1 MKSREIREEFLR
13 FFEGKGHVRV
23 PSAPVVPQD
32 DPTLYFTNAGMNQFK
47 DVFLGLGRRDYT
59 RAVDTQKV
67 IRVSGKHNDLD
78 EVGYSPWHHTFFEML
93 GNWSFGDYFKKEAI
107 EWGWELIT
115 EHFGLDKERLWAT
128 VFEGDDAVEADGE
141 AEAFWYECT
150 DLLPGRVVRLPAKE
164 NFWEMGA
171 TGPCGPCSEIH
182 YYLGDDIGAQDPRM
196 LIDDTGD
203 LVEIWNLVF
212 IQYNRDETGALQPL
226 PEKHVDTG
234 MGFERMCSLLQGADN
249 NYETDVFQPLIG
261 RIAELTGKEYGGE
274 HRVPMQVI
282 ADHVRALSFAMADG
296 AMPSNEGRGYVLRR
310 ILRRA
315 ARYAR
320 QLDQHDPFIHQLVG
334 TLGETMGHVFPEVAA
349 RQDHI
354 ARVIHSEEES
364 FGKTLDRGLDLFA
377 RFTAKGQ
384 ITGPEIFH
392 LEDTY
397 GFPKDLTELMAREQE
412 VSVIDS
418 EGYDRD
424 RAAQQER
431 SRLVQRLVSRALM
444 NAPEMFL
451 KRLQAAEEEAET
463 IVQQLEAAEEEE
475 AVQRLQATKK
485 KAEAVVERRRVLYQA
500 AQQAAAKEKE
510 EKEKKKKKEKHSLF
524 VGYDELEIEAQIV
537 LTGEGED
544 GRVRLVL
551 DRTPFYAEAG
561 GQIGDR
567 GRIEGEGFVVEVE
580 DVQKEHGGIVH
591 IGRLTG
597 GDEEALEKTIAV
609 LDTVVARVDLQA
621 RMDAERNHTATHLL
635 HESLRRTL
643 GDHVGQMGSLVAPD
657 RLRFDFSHFAAVEPE
672 QLREIEE
679 RVNEQIRADIEVSS
693 FQEELEK
700 AKAMGAQALFG
711 EKYDDQVRVVRIGD
725 FSLELCGGTHVR
737 STGEIGA
744 FDLLSESGIAAGVRR
759 SEALTGAGAE
769 RIAHQRRQVLADLG
783 SRLNAAPEEIADKIE
798 ALLGRNRQ
806 LERSLDELR
815 RRVAALETSDLSNGS
830 SEVEGITVVARRTEA
845 EDVPSLRAM
854 ADGLRESLGSGVG
867 VLGADIGGKVSFIAV
882 VTDDL
887 IKGRGLKAGD
897 IVRGVA
903 QLAGGS
909 GGGKP
914 HLAQAGGRDPGKLD
928 QALAQVA
935 GIVEQQLK

>member
-1 MKSREIREEFLR
+1 MKSREIREAFLR
-13 FFEGKGHVRV
+13 FFEGKDHVRV

-59 RAVDTQKV
+59 RAVDTQK
-67 IRVSGKHNDLD
+67 ILRVSGKHNDLD

-115 EHFGLDKERLWAT
+115 EHFGLEKERLWAT
-128 VFEGDDAVEADGE
+128 VFAGGDHLEADAE
-141 AEAFWYECT
+141 AEALWYECT

-182 YYLGDDIGAQDPRM
+182 YYLGDDLAAQDRRM

-212 IQYNRDETGALQPL
+212 IQYNRDDTGALQPL

-234 MGFERMCSLLQGADN
+234 MGFERMCSLLQGAES

-261 RIAELTGKEYGGE
+261 RIAELTGKEYGGYT
-274 HRVPMQVI
+274 RVPMQVV

-320 QLDQHDPFIHQLVG
+320 QLDQHDPFIHGLVG
-334 TLGETMGHVFPEVAA
+334 TVGETMGHVFPEVAA
-349 RQDHI
+349 RKDHI
-354 ARVIHSEEES
+354 DLVIRSEEES
-364 FGKTLDRGLDLFA
+364 FGKTLDRGLDIFA
-377 RFTAKGQ
+377 RFAAKGQ
-384 ITGPEIFH
+384 ITGGDAFQ
-392 LEDTY
+392 LYDTY
-397 GFPKDLTELMAREQE
+397 GFPLDLTELMAREQGLPLVE
-412 VSVIDS
+412 REAFDHAL
-418 EGYDRD
+418 
-424 RAAQQER
+424 AAQR
-431 SRLVQRLVSRALM
+431 QRARQATRAQFS
-444 NAPEMFL
+444 ATEGIGDTS
-451 KRLQAAEEEAET
+451 EEA
-463 IVQQLEAAEEEE
+463 
-475 AVQRLQATKK
+475 
-485 KAEAVVERRRVLYQA
+485 
-500 AQQAAAKEKE
+500 
-510 EKEKKKKKEKHSLF
+510 HSLF
-524 VGYDELEIEAQIV
+524 VGYDELEIEAEVVQA
-537 LTGEGED
+537 ERGED
-544 GRVRLVL
+544 SRVWLVL
-551 DRTPFYAEAG
+551 DQTPFYAEAG
-561 GQIGDR
+561 GQVGDR
-567 GRIEGEGFVVEVE
+567 GRIEGKNFVVEVE
-580 DVQKEHGGIVH
+580 DVQKVRGRIVH
-591 IGRLTG
+591 RGRLVEGDMAALTG
-597 GDEEALEKTIAV
+597 PA
-609 LDTVVARVDLQA
+609 VARVDRQA

-657 RLRFDFSHFAAVEPE
+657 RLRFDFSHFAAVAPE

-679 RVNEQIRADIEVSS
+679 RVNEQIRADLAVST

-700 AKAMGAQALFG
+700 AKSMGAQALFG

-744 FDLLSESGIAAGVRR
+744 FDLISESGIAAGVRR
-759 SEALTGAGAE
+759 SEALTGEGAE
-769 RIAHQRRQVLADLG
+769 RTARQRRQVLADLG
-783 SRLNAAPEEIADKIE
+783 TRLNAAPEELADKIE

-815 RRVAALETSDLSNGS
+815 RRVAALETSDLGS
-830 SEVEGITVVARRTEA
+830 GAHQVEGVAVVARRTQA
-845 EDVPSLRAM
+845 EDAPSLRAM

-867 VLGADIGGKVSFIAV
+867 VLGADIRGKVSFVAV

-909 GGGKP
+909 GGGKA

-928 QALAQVA
+928 EALGQVA
-935 GIVEQQLK
+935 HIVEQQLRISG

>member
-1 MKSREIREEFLR
+1 MKSKEIRETFLR
-13 FFEGKGHVRV
+13 FFEGKDHVRV

-115 EHFGLDKERLWAT
+115 ERFGLDKERLWAT
-128 VFEGDDAVEADGE
+128 VFVGDDAVEPDVE

-182 YYLGDDIGAQDPRM
+182 YYLGDDLAAQDRRM
-196 LIDDTGD
+196 LIEDTGD

-212 IQYNRDETGALQPL
+212 IQYNRDDTGALRPL

-234 MGFERMCSLLQGADN
+234 MGFERICSLLQGTES
-249 NYETDVFQPLIG
+249 NYGTDVFQPLIG

-274 HRVPMQVI
+274 YRVPMQVI
-282 ADHVRALSFAMADG
+282 ADHVRTLSFAMADG
-296 AMPSNEGRGYVLRR
+296 VMPSNEGRGYVLRR

-334 TLGETMGHVFPEVAA
+334 TLGETMGHVFPEVATKK
-349 RQDHI
+349 DHI
-354 ARVIHSEEES
+354 DLVIRSEEES
-364 FGKTLDRGLDLFA
+364 FGKTLDRGLDIFA
-377 RFTAKGQ
+377 RFAAKGQ
-384 ITGPEIFH
+384 ITGGDAFQ
-392 LEDTY
+392 LYDTY
-397 GFPKDLTELMAREQE
+397 GFPLDLTELMAREQGIPLVE
-412 VSVIDS
+412 REEFDHELEAQRQRARLATRAQFSAT
-418 EGYDRD
+418 EGIGD
-424 RAAQQER
+424 
-431 SRLVQRLVSRALM
+431 AL
-444 NAPEMFL
+444 
-451 KRLQAAEEEAET
+451 EEA
-463 IVQQLEAAEEEE
+463 
-475 AVQRLQATKK
+475 
-485 KAEAVVERRRVLYQA
+485 
-500 AQQAAAKEKE
+500 
-510 EKEKKKKKEKHSLF
+510 HSLF
-524 VGYDELEIEAQIV
+524 VGYDELQIEAQV
-537 LTGEGED
+537 VKAEEGED
-544 GRVRLVL
+544 GQVWFFL

-561 GQIGDR
+561 GQVGDR
-567 GRIEGEGFVVEVE
+567 GRIESKDFVVEVE
-580 DVQKEHGGIVH
+580 NVQKAHGGIVH
-591 IGRLTG
+591 RGRLVEG
-597 GDEEALEKTIAV
+597 EIAALNGR
-609 LDTVVARVDLQA
+609 VVARVDRQA

-635 HESLRRTL
+635 HESLRQTL

-679 RVNEQIRADIEVSS
+679 RVNEQIRADLAVST

-769 RIAHQRRQVLADLG
+769 RAVRLRRQVLADLG
-783 SRLNAAPEEIADKIE
+783 TRLNAAPEELADKIE

-806 LERSLDELR
+806 LERSLGELR
-815 RRVAALETSDLSNGS
+815 RRVAALETSDLSNGAR
-830 SEVEGITVVARRTEA
+830 EVEGVTVVARRTEV

-887 IKGRGLKAGD
+887 IEGRGLKAGD

-909 GGGKP
+909 GGGKA

-928 QALAQVA
+928 EALEQVA
-935 GIVEQQLK
+935 HIVEQQLK

>member
-1 MKSREIREEFLR
+1 MKSREIREAFLR

-67 IRVSGKHNDLD
+67 VRVSGKHNDLD

-115 EHFGLDKERLWAT
+115 AHFGLEKERLWAT
-128 VFEGDDAVEADGE
+128 VFVGDDAVAADAD
-141 AEAFWYECT
+141 AEALWYECT

-182 YYLGDDIGAQDPRM
+182 YYLGDDLAAQDRRM
-196 LIDDTGD
+196 ILDDTGD

-212 IQYNRDETGALQPL
+212 IQYNRDERGALHPL

-234 MGFERMCSLLQGADN
+234 MGFERMCSLLQDTES

-261 RIAELTGKEYGGE
+261 RIGELTGKEYRGE
-274 HRVPMQVI
+274 HRIPMQVV

-296 AMPSNEGRGYVLRR
+296 AMPANEGRGYVLRR

-320 QLDQHDPFIHQLVG
+320 QLDQHGPFIHQLV
-334 TLGETMGHVFPEVAA
+334 TPLSETMGHVFPEITA
-349 RQDHI
+349 RKDHI
-354 ARVIHSEEES
+354 AGVIRSEEEG
-364 FGKTLDRGLDLFA
+364 FGKTLDRGLDIFA
-377 RFTAKGQ
+377 QFAAEGQ
-384 ITGPEIFH
+384 ITGGDAFQ
-392 LEDTY
+392 LYDTY
-397 GFPKDLTELMAREQE
+397 GFPLDLTELMAREQDIPLVE
-412 VSVIDS
+412 R
-418 EGYDRD
+418 EEFD
-424 RAAQQER
+424 RALAAQRQR
-431 SRLVQRLVSRALM
+431 SR
-444 NAPEMFL
+444 
-451 KRLQAAEEEAET
+451 
-463 IVQQLEAAEEEE
+463 
-475 AVQRLQATKK
+475 QATRTQFS
-485 KAEAVVERRRVLYQA
+485 ATEGVGHTL
-500 AQQAAAKEKE
+500 AAA
-510 EKEKKKKKEKHSLF
+510 HSLF
-524 VGYDELEIEAQIV
+524 VGYDELEVEAQV
-537 LTGEGED
+537 VQAEGGAD
-544 GRVRLVL
+544 GRVWLVL

-561 GQIGDR
+561 GQVGDQ
-567 GRIEGEGFVVEVE
+567 GRIEGENFVVEVE
-580 DVQKEHGGIVH
+580 DVQKAHDRIVH
-591 IGRLTG
+591 KGRLVEGEADALTG
-597 GDEEALEKTIAV
+597 AV
-609 LDTVVARVDLQA
+609 DARVDRQA

-643 GDHVGQMGSLVAPD
+643 GEHVGQMGSLVAPD
-657 RLRFDFSHFAAVEPE
+657 RLRFDFSHFAAVTPE

-679 RVNEQIRADIEVSS
+679 RVNEQIRADLAVST
-693 FQEELEK
+693 FREELEK

-711 EKYDDQVRVVRIGD
+711 EKYEDQVRVVRIGD

-744 FDLLSESGIAAGVRR
+744 FDLVAESGIAAGVRR

-769 RIAHQRRQVLADLG
+769 RVAHQRRQVLADLG
-783 SRLNAAPEEIADKIE
+783 ARLNAAPEALADKIE

-806 LERSLDELR
+806 LERTLDELR
-815 RRVAALETSDLSNGS
+815 RRVAALETSDLSSGAQQ
-830 SEVEGITVVARRTEA
+830 VQGVAVVARRTQA
-845 EDVPSLRAM
+845 EDVPSLRTM
-854 ADGLRESLGSGVG
+854 ADGLRASLGSGVG

-887 IKGRGLKAGD
+887 IEDRGLKAGD

-909 GGGKP
+909 GGGKA
-914 HLAQAGGRDPGKLD
+914 HLAQAGGRDPDKLD
-928 QALAQVA
+928 SALEQVA
-935 GIVEQQLK
+935 RIVEQQLK

>member
-1 MKSREIREEFLR
+1 MKSKEIRETFLR
-13 FFEGKGHVRV
+13 FFEGKDHVRV

-115 EHFGLDKERLWAT
+115 ERFGLDKERLWAT
-128 VFEGDDAVEADGE
+128 VFVGDDAVEPDVE

-182 YYLGDDIGAQDPRM
+182 YYLGDDLAAQDRRM

-212 IQYNRDETGALQPL
+212 IQYNRDDTGALESL

-234 MGFERMCSLLQGADN
+234 MGFERICSLLQGAES

-274 HRVPMQVI
+274 RRVPMQVI
-282 ADHVRALSFAMADG
+282 ADHVRTLSFAMADG
-296 AMPSNEGRGYVLRR
+296 VMPSNEGRGYVLRR

-334 TLGETMGHVFPEVAA
+334 TLGETMGHVFPEVATKK
-349 RQDHI
+349 DHI
-354 ARVIHSEEES
+354 DLVIRSEEES
-364 FGKTLDRGLDLFA
+364 FGKTLDRGLDIFA
-377 RFTAKGQ
+377 RFAAKGQ
-384 ITGPEIFH
+384 ITGGDAFQ
-392 LEDTY
+392 LYDTY
-397 GFPKDLTELMAREQE
+397 GFPQDLTELMAREQGIPLVE
-412 VSVIDS
+412 REEFDHELEAQRQRARLATRAQFSAT
-418 EGYDRD
+418 EGIGD
-424 RAAQQER
+424 
-431 SRLVQRLVSRALM
+431 AL
-444 NAPEMFL
+444 
-451 KRLQAAEEEAET
+451 EEA
-463 IVQQLEAAEEEE
+463 
-475 AVQRLQATKK
+475 
-485 KAEAVVERRRVLYQA
+485 
-500 AQQAAAKEKE
+500 
-510 EKEKKKKKEKHSLF
+510 HSLF
-524 VGYDELEIEAQIV
+524 VGYDELQIEAQV
-537 LTGEGED
+537 VKAEEGED
-544 GRVRLVL
+544 GQVWFFL

-561 GQIGDR
+561 GQVGDR
-567 GRIEGEGFVVEVE
+567 GRIESKDFVVEVE
-580 DVQKEHGGIVH
+580 NVQKAHGGIVH
-591 IGRLTG
+591 RARLVEGEIAALNGR
-597 GDEEALEKTIAV
+597 
-609 LDTVVARVDLQA
+609 VVARVDRQA

-635 HESLRRTL
+635 HESLRQTL

-657 RLRFDFSHFAAVEPE
+657 RLRFDFSHFASVDPE

-679 RVNEQIRADIEVSS
+679 RVNEQIRADLAVST

-769 RIAHQRRQVLADLG
+769 RAVRLRRQVLADLG
-783 SRLNAAPEEIADKIE
+783 TRLNAAPEELADKIE

-806 LERSLDELR
+806 LERSLGELR
-815 RRVAALETSDLSNGS
+815 RRVAALETSDLSNGAR
-830 SEVEGITVVARRTEA
+830 EVEGVTVVARRTEV

-909 GGGKP
+909 GGGKA

-928 QALAQVA
+928 EALEQVA
-935 GIVEQQLK
+935 HIVEQQLK

>member
-1 MKSREIREEFLR
+1 MKSREIREAFLR

-67 IRVSGKHNDLD
+67 MRVSGKHNDLD

-115 EHFGLDKERLWAT
+115 EHFGLEKERLWAT
-128 VFEGDDAVEADGE
+128 VFEGDDAVEADAE

-182 YYLGDDIGAQDPRM
+182 YYLGDDLAVQDPRM

-234 MGFERMCSLLQGADN
+234 MGFERMCSLLQGAEN

-282 ADHVRALSFAMADG
+282 ADHVRSLSFTMADG

-320 QLDQHDPFIHQLVG
+320 QLDQHDPVIHQLVG
-334 TLGETMGHVFPEVAA
+334 TLGETMGHVFPEVTA
-349 RQDHI
+349 RKDHI

-364 FGKTLDRGLDLFA
+364 FGKTLDRGLDIFA
-377 RFTAKGQ
+377 RFAARGQ
-384 ITGPEIFH
+384 ITGGDAFQ
-392 LEDTY
+392 LYDTY
-397 GFPKDLTELMAREQE
+397 GFPLDLTELMAREQGIPLVE
-412 VSVIDS
+412 R
-418 EGYDRD
+418 EEFD
-424 RAAQQER
+424 RALEAQRQR
-431 SRLVQRLVSRALM
+431 SRQGGFGASFGSGAGS
-444 NAPEMFL
+444 ADGAGDGSGGGFGGG
-451 KRLQAAEEEAET
+451 A
-463 IVQQLEAAEEEE
+463 
-475 AVQRLQATKK
+475 
-485 KAEAVVERRRVLYQA
+485 
-500 AQQAAAKEKE
+500 
-510 EKEKKKKKEKHSLF
+510 SF
-524 VGYDELEIEAQIV
+524 VGYDELEIGAQVIHAE
-537 LTGEGED
+537 GGED
-544 GRVRLVL
+544 DRVRLVL
-551 DRTPFYAEAG
+551 DSTPFYAEAG
-561 GQIGDR
+561 GQVGDR
-567 GRIEGEGFVVEVE
+567 GRIEGKDFIVEVE
-580 DVQKEHGGIVH
+580 NVQKVHGVIFH
-591 IGRLTG
+591 IGRLVEGETKALTG
-597 GDEEALEKTIAV
+597 AV
-609 LDTVVARVDLQA
+609 EARVNRQA
-621 RMDAERNHTATHLL
+621 RIDAERNHTATHLL
-635 HESLRRTL
+635 HESLRQTL

-657 RLRFDFSHFAAVEPE
+657 RLRFDFSHFAAVESE

-679 RVNEQIRADIEVSS
+679 RVNEQIRADLEVSA

-711 EKYDDQVRVVRIGD
+711 EKYEDQVRVVRIGD

-744 FDLLSESGIAAGVRR
+744 FDLFSESGIAAGVRR
-759 SEALTGAGAE
+759 SEALTGEGAE
-769 RIAHQRRQVLADLG
+769 RAARQRRQVLADLS
-783 SRLNAAPEEIADKIE
+783 SRLNAAPEELADKIE
-798 ALLGRNRQ
+798 SLLGRNRQ

-830 SEVEGITVVARRTEA
+830 REVEGVRVVARRTEA

-914 HLAQAGGRDPGKLD
+914 HLAQAGGRDPSKIDEALE
-928 QALAQVA
+928 QAAD
-935 GIVEQQLK
+935 IVEQQLK

>member
-1 MKSREIREEFLR
+1 MKSREIREAFLR
-13 FFEGKGHVRV
+13 FFEGKDHVRV

-67 IRVSGKHNDLD
+67 MRVSGKHNDLA

-115 EHFGLDKERLWAT
+115 GHFGLEKERLWAT
-128 VFEGDDAVEADGE
+128 VFVGDDAVEADAE

-182 YYLGDDIGAQDPRM
+182 YYLGDDLAAQDSRM

-234 MGFERMCSLLQGADN
+234 MGFERMCSLLQGAEN

-282 ADHVRALSFAMADG
+282 ADHVRALCFTMADG

-315 ARYAR
+315 VRYAR
-320 QLDQHDPFIHQLVG
+320 QLDQHDPVIHQLVG
-334 TLGETMGHVFPEVAA
+334 TLGETMGHVFPEIVA

-364 FGKTLDRGLDLFA
+364 FGKTLDRGLDIFA
-377 RFTAKGQ
+377 RFAAKGQ
-384 ITGPEIFH
+384 ITGGDAFQ
-392 LEDTY
+392 LYDTY
-397 GFPKDLTELMAREQE
+397 GFPLDLTELMAREQGIPL
-412 VSVIDS
+412 V
-418 EGYDRD
+418 
-424 RAAQQER
+424 ER
-431 SRLVQRLVSRALM
+431 
-444 NAPEMFL
+444 
-451 KRLQAAEEEAET
+451 EEFDHA
-463 IVQQLEAAEEEE
+463 LEA
-475 AVQRLQATKK
+475 QRQRARQATH
-485 KAEAVVERRRVLYQA
+485 
-500 AQQAAAKEKE
+500 AQFSATEGVGDILE
-510 EKEKKKKKEKHSLF
+510 EGHSLF
-524 VGYDELEIEAQIV
+524 VGYDELEIDAQV
-537 LTGEGED
+537 VHAEGGED
-544 GRVRLVL
+544 SQVWLVL

-561 GQIGDR
+561 GQVGDR
-567 GRIEGEGFVVEVE
+567 GRIEGNDFAVEVE
-580 DVQKEHGGIVH
+580 DVKKARGGIVH
-591 IGRLTG
+591 RGRLVEGETQALTG
-597 GDEEALEKTIAV
+597 AV
-609 LDTVVARVDLQA
+609 DARVDRQA

-635 HESLRRTL
+635 HESLRQTL

-657 RLRFDFSHFAAVEPE
+657 RLRFDFSHFAAVAPE

-679 RVNEQIRADIEVSS
+679 RVNEQIRADLEVSA

-711 EKYDDQVRVVRIGD
+711 EKYEDQVRVVRIGD

-744 FDLLSESGIAAGVRR
+744 FDLFSESGIAAGVRR
-759 SEALTGAGAE
+759 SEALTGEGAE
-769 RIAHQRRQVLADLG
+769 RIAYQRRQVLADLG
-783 SRLNAAPEEIADKIE
+783 TRLNAAPEELANKIE

-815 RRVAALETSDLSNGS
+815 RRVAALEASNNLNEAR
-830 SEVEGITVVARRTEA
+830 EVQGIKVVAQRTQA

-887 IKGRGLKAGD
+887 IKSRGLKAGD

-928 QALAQVA
+928 EALEQVA

>member
-1 MKSREIREEFLR
+1 MKSKEIREAFLR

-67 IRVSGKHNDLD
+67 MRVSGKHNDLD

-93 GNWSFGDYFKKEAI
+93 GNWSFGDYFKKEAV

-128 VFEGDDAVEADGE
+128 VFEGDDAVEADME

-182 YYLGDDIGAQDPRM
+182 YYLGDDLAAQDSRM

-234 MGFERMCSLLQGADN
+234 MGFERMCSLLQGAEN

-282 ADHVRALSFAMADG
+282 ADHVRALSFTMADG

-310 ILRRA
+310 VLRRA

-320 QLDQHDPFIHQLVG
+320 QLDQHDPVIHQLVG
-334 TLGETMGHVFPEVAA
+334 SLGETMGHVFPEVAA
-349 RQDHI
+349 RKDHI

-364 FGKTLDRGLDLFA
+364 FGKTLDRGLDIFA
-377 RFTAKGQ
+377 RFAAKGQ
-384 ITGPEIFH
+384 ITGGDAFQ
-392 LEDTY
+392 LYDTY
-397 GFPKDLTELMAREQE
+397 GFPLDLTELMAREQGIPL
-412 VSVIDS
+412 V
-418 EGYDRD
+418 
-424 RAAQQER
+424 ER
-431 SRLVQRLVSRALM
+431 
-444 NAPEMFL
+444 
-451 KRLQAAEEEAET
+451 EEFDHA
-463 IVQQLEAAEEEE
+463 LEA
-475 AVQRLQATKK
+475 QRQRARQAT
-485 KAEAVVERRRVLYQA
+485 R
-500 AQQAAAKEKE
+500 AQFSATEGIGDALEGT
-510 EKEKKKKKEKHSLF
+510 HSRF
-524 VGYDELEIEAQIV
+524 VGYDELEIDARVIQAE
-537 LTGEGED
+537 GGED
-544 GRVRLVL
+544 SRVWLVL

-561 GQIGDR
+561 GQVGDR
-567 GRIEGEGFVVEVE
+567 GRIEGNDFVVEVE
-580 DVQKEHGGIVH
+580 DVQKARGGIVH
-591 IGRLTG
+591 RGRLVEGET
-597 GDEEALEKTIAV
+597 EALTGA
-609 LDTVVARVDLQA
+609 VVARVDRQF

-635 HESLRRTL
+635 HESLRQTL

-679 RVNEQIRADIEVSS
+679 RVNEQIRADLEVSA
-693 FQEELEK
+693 FQEELAK

-711 EKYDDQVRVVRIGD
+711 EKYDDRVRVVRIGD

-759 SEALTGAGAE
+759 SEALTGEGAE
-769 RIAHQRRQVLADLG
+769 RAARQRRQVLAELG
-783 SRLNAAPEEIADKIE
+783 TRLNAAPEELADKIE

-815 RRVAALETSDLSNGS
+815 RRVAALETSDLSNGAR
-830 SEVEGITVVARRTEA
+830 EVEGVTVVARRTEA

-867 VLGADIGGKVSFIAV
+867 VLGANISGKVSFIAV

-887 IKGRGLKAGD
+887 IKARGLKAGD

-909 GGGKP
+909 GGGKA
-914 HLAQAGGRDPGKLD
+914 HLAQAGGRDLGKLD
-928 QALAQVA
+928 EALAQVA

>member
-1 MKSREIREEFLR
+1 MKSREIREAFLR
-13 FFEGKGHVRV
+13 FFEGKDHVRV

-67 IRVSGKHNDLD
+67 MRVSGKHNDLD

-115 EHFGLDKERLWAT
+115 EHFGLEKERLWAT
-128 VFEGDDAVEADGE
+128 VFVGDDAVEADAE

-182 YYLGDDIGAQDPRM
+182 YYLGDDLAAQDPRM

-234 MGFERMCSLLQGADN
+234 MGFERMCSLLQGAKS

-282 ADHVRALSFAMADG
+282 ADHIRALSFTMADG

-349 RQDHI
+349 RRDHI

-364 FGKTLDRGLDLFA
+364 FGKTLDRGLDIFA
-377 RFTAKGQ
+377 RFAAKGQ
-384 ITGPEIFH
+384 ITGGDAFQ
-392 LEDTY
+392 LYDTY
-397 GFPKDLTELMAREQE
+397 GFPLDLTELMAREQGIPLVE
-412 VSVIDS
+412 QEEFDHALAAQRQRARQATRAQFSAS
-418 EGYDRD
+418 EGVGDI
-424 RAAQQER
+424 
-431 SRLVQRLVSRALM
+431 L
-444 NAPEMFL
+444 
-451 KRLQAAEEEAET
+451 EEA
-463 IVQQLEAAEEEE
+463 
-475 AVQRLQATKK
+475 
-485 KAEAVVERRRVLYQA
+485 
-500 AQQAAAKEKE
+500 
-510 EKEKKKKKEKHSLF
+510 HSLF
-524 VGYDELEIEAQIV
+524 VGYDELEIDAQV
-537 LTGEGED
+537 AHAEGGED
-544 GRVRLVL
+544 SRVWLVL

-561 GQIGDR
+561 GQVGDR
-567 GRIEGEGFVVEVE
+567 GRIEGNDFAVEIE
-580 DVQKEHGGIVH
+580 DVQKARGGIVH
-591 IGRLTG
+591 RGRLVEGETG
-597 GDEEALEKTIAV
+597 ALTG
-609 LDTVVARVDLQA
+609 TVVARVDRQA

-635 HESLRRTL
+635 HESLRQTL

-657 RLRFDFSHFAAVEPE
+657 RLRFDFSHFAAVESE

-679 RVNEQIRADIEVSS
+679 RVNEQIRADLEVTD
-693 FQEELEK
+693 FTEELEK

-711 EKYDDQVRVVRIGD
+711 EKYEDQVRVVRIGD

-759 SEALTGAGAE
+759 SEALTGEGAE
-769 RIAHQRRQVLADLG
+769 RAARQRRQVLADLG
-783 SRLNAAPEEIADKIE
+783 TRLNAAPEELADKIE

-815 RRVAALETSDLSNGS
+815 RRVAALETSDLSNGAR
-830 SEVEGITVVARRTEA
+830 EVEGVTVVARRTEA

-928 QALAQVA
+928 EALEQVA

>member
-1 MKSREIREEFLR
+1 MKSKEIRETFLR
-13 FFEGKGHVRV
+13 FFEGKDHVRV

-115 EHFGLDKERLWAT
+115 ERFGLDKERLWAT
-128 VFEGDDAVEADGE
+128 VFVGDDAVEPDVE

-182 YYLGDDIGAQDPRM
+182 YYLGDDLAAQDRRM
-196 LIDDTGD
+196 LIEDTGD

-212 IQYNRDETGALQPL
+212 IQYNRDDTGALRPL

-234 MGFERMCSLLQGADN
+234 MGFERICSLLQGTES
-249 NYETDVFQPLIG
+249 NYGTDVFQPLIG

-274 HRVPMQVI
+274 YRVPMQVI
-282 ADHVRALSFAMADG
+282 ADHVRTLSFAMADG
-296 AMPSNEGRGYVLRR
+296 VMPSNEGRGYVLRR

-334 TLGETMGHVFPEVAA
+334 TLGETMGHVFPEVPA

-364 FGKTLDRGLDLFA
+364 FGKTLDRGLDIFA
-377 RFTAKGQ
+377 RFAAKGQ
-384 ITGPEIFH
+384 ITGGDAFQ
-392 LEDTY
+392 LYDTY
-397 GFPKDLTELMAREQE
+397 GFPQDLTELMAREQGIPLVE
-412 VSVIDS
+412 REEFDHELEAQRQRARLATRAQFSAT
-418 EGYDRD
+418 EGIGD
-424 RAAQQER
+424 
-431 SRLVQRLVSRALM
+431 AL
-444 NAPEMFL
+444 
-451 KRLQAAEEEAET
+451 EEA
-463 IVQQLEAAEEEE
+463 
-475 AVQRLQATKK
+475 
-485 KAEAVVERRRVLYQA
+485 
-500 AQQAAAKEKE
+500 
-510 EKEKKKKKEKHSLF
+510 HSLF
-524 VGYDELEIEAQIV
+524 VGYDELQIEAQV
-537 LTGEGED
+537 VKAEEGED
-544 GRVRLVL
+544 GQVWFFL

-561 GQIGDR
+561 GQVGDR
-567 GRIEGEGFVVEVE
+567 GRIESKDFVVEVE
-580 DVQKEHGGIVH
+580 NVQKAHGGIVH
-591 IGRLTG
+591 RSRLVEGEIAALNGR
-597 GDEEALEKTIAV
+597 
-609 LDTVVARVDLQA
+609 VVARVDRQA

-635 HESLRRTL
+635 HESLRQTL

-657 RLRFDFSHFAAVEPE
+657 RLRFDFSHFASVDPE

-679 RVNEQIRADIEVSS
+679 RVNEQIRADLAVST

-769 RIAHQRRQVLADLG
+769 RAVRLRRQVLADLG
-783 SRLNAAPEEIADKIE
+783 TRLNAAPEELADKIE

-806 LERSLDELR
+806 LERSLGELR
-815 RRVAALETSDLSNGS
+815 RRVAALETSDLSNGAR
-830 SEVEGITVVARRTEA
+830 EVEGVTVVARRTEV

-909 GGGKP
+909 GGGKA

-928 QALAQVA
+928 EALEQVA
-935 GIVEQQLK
+935 HIVEQQLK

>member
-1 MKSREIREEFLR
+1 MKSREIREAFLR

-67 IRVSGKHNDLD
+67 VRVSGKHNDLD

-115 EHFGLDKERLWAT
+115 EHFGLEKERLWAT
-128 VFEGDDAVEADGE
+128 VFVGDDAVAADAE
-141 AEAFWYECT
+141 AEALWYECT

-182 YYLGDDIGAQDPRM
+182 YYLGDDLAAQNRRM
-196 LIDDTGD
+196 ILDDTGD

-212 IQYNRDETGALQPL
+212 IQYNRDETGSLYPL

-234 MGFERMCSLLQGADN
+234 MGFERMCSLLQGAES

-261 RIAELTGKEYGGE
+261 RIGELTGKEYRGE
-274 HRVPMQVI
+274 HRIPMQVV

-296 AMPSNEGRGYVLRR
+296 AMPANEGRGYVLRR

-320 QLDQHDPFIHQLVG
+320 QLDQHGPFIHQLVSP
-334 TLGETMGHVFPEVAA
+334 LSETMGHVFPEIAA
-349 RQDHI
+349 RKDHI
-354 ARVIHSEEES
+354 AGVIRSEEEG
-364 FGKTLDRGLDLFA
+364 FGKTLDRGLDIFA
-377 RFTAKGQ
+377 QFAARGQ
-384 ITGPEIFH
+384 ITGGDAFQ
-392 LEDTY
+392 LYDTY
-397 GFPKDLTELMAREQE
+397 GFPLDLTELMAREQDIPLVE
-412 VSVIDS
+412 R
-418 EGYDRD
+418 EEFD
-424 RAAQQER
+424 RALAAQRLR
-431 SRLVQRLVSRALM
+431 SR
-444 NAPEMFL
+444 
-451 KRLQAAEEEAET
+451 
-463 IVQQLEAAEEEE
+463 
-475 AVQRLQATKK
+475 QATRTQFS
-485 KAEAVVERRRVLYQA
+485 ATESVGHTL
-500 AQQAAAKEKE
+500 AAA
-510 EKEKKKKKEKHSLF
+510 HSLF
-524 VGYDELEIEAQIV
+524 VGYDELEVEAQV
-537 LTGEGED
+537 VQAEGGAD
-544 GRVRLVL
+544 GRVWLVL

-561 GQIGDR
+561 GQVGDQ
-567 GRIEGEGFVVEVE
+567 GRIEGKNFVVEIE
-580 DVQKEHGGIVH
+580 DVQKAHDRIVH
-591 IGRLTG
+591 KGRLVEGEADALTG
-597 GDEEALEKTIAV
+597 
-609 LDTVVARVDLQA
+609 TVDACVDRQV
-621 RMDAERNHTATHLL
+621 RMDAERNHTTTHLL

-657 RLRFDFSHFAAVEPE
+657 RLRFDFSHFAAVTPE

-679 RVNEQIRADIEVSS
+679 RVNEQIRADLAVST
-693 FQEELEK
+693 FREELEK

-711 EKYDDQVRVVRIGD
+711 EKYEDQVRVVQIGD

-737 STGEIGA
+737 STGQIGA
-744 FDLLSESGIAAGVRR
+744 FDLVAESGIAAGVRR

-769 RIAHQRRQVLADLG
+769 RVAHQRRQILADLG
-783 SRLNAAPEEIADKIE
+783 TRLNAAPEALADKIE

-806 LERSLDELR
+806 LERTLDELR
-815 RRVAALETSDLSNGS
+815 RRVAALETSDLSSGAQQ
-830 SEVEGITVVARRTEA
+830 VQGVAVVARRTQA
-845 EDVPSLRAM
+845 EDVPSLRTM

-882 VTDDL
+882 VTDDV
-887 IKGRGLKAGD
+887 IKDRGLKAGD

-909 GGGKP
+909 GGGKA
-914 HLAQAGGRDPGKLD
+914 HLAQAGGRDPDKLD
-928 QALAQVA
+928 SALEQVA
-935 GIVEQQLK
+935 HIVEQQLK

>member
-1 MKSREIREEFLR
+1 MKSREIREAFLR
-13 FFEGKGHVRV
+13 FFEGKDHVRV

-67 IRVSGKHNDLD
+67 MRVSGKHNDLD

-107 EWGWELIT
+107 EWGWDLIT
-115 EHFGLDKERLWAT
+115 EHFGLEKERLWAT
-128 VFEGDDAVEADGE
+128 VFVGDETVEADAE
-141 AEAFWYECT
+141 AEAFWCECT

-164 NFWEMGA
+164 NFWEMGE

-182 YYLGDDIGAQDPRM
+182 YYLGDDLAAQDPRM

-212 IQYNRDETGALQPL
+212 IQYNREETGVLQPL

-234 MGFERMCSLLQGADN
+234 MGFERMCSLLQGVES

-282 ADHVRALSFAMADG
+282 ADHVRALSFTMADG

-349 RQDHI
+349 RKDHI
-354 ARVIHSEEES
+354 AGVIHSEEGS
-364 FGKTLDRGLDLFA
+364 FGKTLDRGLDIFA
-377 RFTAKGQ
+377 RFAAKGQ
-384 ITGPEIFH
+384 ITGGDAFQ
-392 LEDTY
+392 LYDTY
-397 GFPKDLTELMAREQE
+397 GFPFDLTELMAREQE
-412 VSVIDS
+412 IPFVEREKFDHALEAQRQRARQATRAQFSAT
-418 EGYDRD
+418 EGVGDT
-424 RAAQQER
+424 
-431 SRLVQRLVSRALM
+431 L
-444 NAPEMFL
+444 
-451 KRLQAAEEEAET
+451 EEA
-463 IVQQLEAAEEEE
+463 
-475 AVQRLQATKK
+475 
-485 KAEAVVERRRVLYQA
+485 
-500 AQQAAAKEKE
+500 
-510 EKEKKKKKEKHSLF
+510 HSLF
-524 VGYDELEIEAQIV
+524 VGYDELEIDAQV
-537 LTGEGED
+537 VHAEGGED
-544 GRVRLVL
+544 SRVWLVL

-561 GQIGDR
+561 GQVGDR
-567 GRIEGEGFVVEVE
+567 GRIEGNGFVVEVE
-580 DVQKEHGGIVH
+580 DVQKARGGIVH
-591 IGRLTG
+591 RSRLVKGETGALTG
-597 GDEEALEKTIAV
+597 
-609 LDTVVARVDLQA
+609 TVVARVDRQA

-635 HESLRRTL
+635 HESLRQTL

-657 RLRFDFSHFAAVEPE
+657 RLRFDFSHFAAVELE

-679 RVNEQIRADIEVSS
+679 RVNEQIRADLEVSA

-711 EKYDDQVRVVRIGD
+711 EKYEDQVRVVRIGD

-759 SEALTGAGAE
+759 SEALTGEGAE
-769 RIAHQRRQVLADLG
+769 RAARQRRQVLADLG
-783 SRLNAAPEEIADKIE
+783 TRLNAAPEELAGKIE

-806 LERSLDELR
+806 LERTLDELR
-815 RRVAALETSDLSNGS
+815 RRVAALETSDLSNGAR
-830 SEVEGITVVARRTEA
+830 EVEGVRVVARRTEA

-928 QALAQVA
+928 EALEQVA
-935 GIVEQQLK
+935 HIVEQQLK

>member
-1 MKSREIREEFLR
+1 MKSREIRETFLR
-13 FFEGKGHVRV
+13 FFEGKDHVRV

-128 VFEGDDAVEADGE
+128 VFVGDDAVEADGE

-150 DLLPGRVVRLPAKE
+150 DLRPGRVVRLPAKE

-182 YYLGDDIGAQDPRM
+182 YYLGDDLAAQDPRM

-212 IQYNRDETGALQPL
+212 IQYNRDESGALQPL

-234 MGFERMCSLLQGADN
+234 MGFERMCSLLQGAES

-274 HRVPMQVI
+274 HRVSMQVI

-320 QLDQHDPFIHQLVG
+320 QLDQHDPVIHQLVG

-349 RQDHI
+349 RKDHI
-354 ARVIHSEEES
+354 AGVIRSEEES
-364 FGKTLDRGLDLFA
+364 FGKTLDRGLDIFA
-377 RFTAKGQ
+377 RFAAKGQ
-384 ITGPEIFH
+384 ITGGDAFQ
-392 LEDTY
+392 LYDTY
-397 GFPKDLTELMAREQE
+397 GFPLDLTELMAREQGIPLVE
-412 VSVIDS
+412 
-418 EGYDRD
+418 
-424 RAAQQER
+424 QEEFDH
-431 SRLVQRLVSRALM
+431 A
-444 NAPEMFL
+444 
-451 KRLQAAEEEAET
+451 
-463 IVQQLEAAEEEE
+463 LEA
-475 AVQRLQATKK
+475 QRQRARQAT
-485 KAEAVVERRRVLYQA
+485 R
-500 AQQAAAKEKE
+500 AQFSATEGVGDTLEGA
-510 EKEKKKKKEKHSLF
+510 HSFF
-524 VGYDELEIEAQIV
+524 VGYDELEIDAQV
-537 LTGEGED
+537 VQAEGGED
-544 GRVRLVL
+544 SRVWLVL

-561 GQIGDR
+561 GQVGDR
-567 GRIEGEGFVVEVE
+567 GRIEGNDFVVEVE
-580 DVQKEHGGIVH
+580 DVQKARGGIVH
-591 IGRLTG
+591 KGRLVEGET
-597 GDEEALEKTIAV
+597 EALTGAV
-609 LDTVVARVDLQA
+609 VSRVNRQA

-679 RVNEQIRADIEVSS
+679 RVNEQIRADLEVSA

-759 SEALTGAGAE
+759 GEALTGAGAE
-769 RIAHQRRQVLADLG
+769 RVAQQRRQVLADLG
-783 SRLNAAPEEIADKIE
+783 TRLNAAPEELADKIE

-815 RRVAALETSDLSNGS
+815 RRVAALETSDLSDGAC
-830 SEVEGITVVARRTEA
+830 EVAGVTVVARRTEA

-928 QALAQVA
+928 EALAQVA
-935 GIVEQQLK
+935 SIVEQQLK

>member
-1 MKSREIREEFLR
+1 MKSKEIRETFLR
-13 FFEGKGHVRV
+13 FFEGKDHVRV

-115 EHFGLDKERLWAT
+115 ERFGLDKERLWAT
-128 VFEGDDAVEADGE
+128 VFVGDDAVEPDVE

-182 YYLGDDIGAQDPRM
+182 YYLGDDLAAQDSRM

-212 IQYNRDETGALQPL
+212 IQYNRDDTGALESL

-234 MGFERMCSLLQGADN
+234 MGFERICSLLQGTES

-274 HRVPMQVI
+274 RRVPMQVI
-282 ADHVRALSFAMADG
+282 ADHVRTLSFAMADG
-296 AMPSNEGRGYVLRR
+296 VMPSNEGRGYVLRR

-334 TLGETMGHVFPEVAA
+334 TLGETMGHVFPEVATKK
-349 RQDHI
+349 DHI
-354 ARVIHSEEES
+354 DLVIRSEEES
-364 FGKTLDRGLDLFA
+364 FGKTLDRGLDIFA
-377 RFTAKGQ
+377 RFAAKGQ
-384 ITGPEIFH
+384 ITGGDAFQ
-392 LEDTY
+392 LYDTY
-397 GFPKDLTELMAREQE
+397 GFPLDLTELMAREQGIPLVE
-412 VSVIDS
+412 QEAFDHELEAQRQRARRATRAQFSAT
-418 EGYDRD
+418 EGIGD
-424 RAAQQER
+424 
-431 SRLVQRLVSRALM
+431 AL
-444 NAPEMFL
+444 
-451 KRLQAAEEEAET
+451 EEA
-463 IVQQLEAAEEEE
+463 
-475 AVQRLQATKK
+475 
-485 KAEAVVERRRVLYQA
+485 
-500 AQQAAAKEKE
+500 
-510 EKEKKKKKEKHSLF
+510 HSLF
-524 VGYDELEIEAQIV
+524 VGYDELEIEAQV
-537 LTGEGED
+537 VKAEEGED
-544 GRVRLVL
+544 GQVWFFL

-561 GQIGDR
+561 GQVGDR
-567 GRIEGEGFVVEVE
+567 GRIESKDFVVEVE
-580 DVQKEHGGIVH
+580 DVQKARGGIVH
-591 IGRLTG
+591 KGRLVEGET
-597 GDEEALEKTIAV
+597 EALAG
-609 LDTVVARVDLQA
+609 TVVARVDRQA

-635 HESLRRTL
+635 HESLRQTL

-657 RLRFDFSHFAAVEPE
+657 RLRFDFSHFASVDPE

-679 RVNEQIRADIEVSS
+679 RVNEQIRADLAVST

-769 RIAHQRRQVLADLG
+769 RAVRLRRQVLADLG
-783 SRLNAAPEEIADKIE
+783 TRLNAAPEELADKIE

-815 RRVAALETSDLSNGS
+815 RRVAALEMSDLSNGAR
-830 SEVEGITVVARRTEA
+830 EVEGVTVVARRTEA

-909 GGGKP
+909 GGGKA

-928 QALAQVA
+928 EALEQVA
-935 GIVEQQLK
+935 CTSSSSS

>member
-1 MKSREIREEFLR
+1 MKSREIREAFLR

-67 IRVSGKHNDLD
+67 VRVSGKHNDLD

-115 EHFGLDKERLWAT
+115 EHFGLEKERLWAT
-128 VFEGDDAVEADGE
+128 VFVGDDAVAADAD
-141 AEAFWYECT
+141 AEALWYECT

-182 YYLGDDIGAQDPRM
+182 YYLGDDLTAQNRRM
-196 LIDDTGD
+196 ILDDTGD

-212 IQYNRDETGALQPL
+212 IQYNRDETGALHPL

-234 MGFERMCSLLQGADN
+234 MGFERMCSLLQGAES

-261 RIAELTGKEYGGE
+261 RIGELAGKEYSGE
-274 HRVPMQVI
+274 HRVPMQVV

-296 AMPSNEGRGYVLRR
+296 AMPANEGRGYVLRR

-320 QLDQHDPFIHQLVG
+320 QLDQHGPFIHQLV
-334 TLGETMGHVFPEVAA
+334 TPLSETMGHVFPEIAA
-349 RQDHI
+349 RKDHI
-354 ARVIHSEEES
+354 AGVIRSEEEG
-364 FGKTLDRGLDLFA
+364 FGKTLDRGLDIFA
-377 RFTAKGQ
+377 QFAAEGQ
-384 ITGPEIFH
+384 ITGGDAFQ
-392 LEDTY
+392 LYDTY
-397 GFPKDLTELMAREQE
+397 GFPLDLTELMAREQGIPLVE
-412 VSVIDS
+412 R
-418 EGYDRD
+418 EEFD
-424 RAAQQER
+424 RALAAQR
-431 SRLVQRLVSRALM
+431 RISRLVAGGTVVAAQILEAEYKVTEA
-444 NAPEMFL
+444 
-451 KRLQAAEEEAET
+451 AAE
-463 IVQQLEAAEEEE
+463 AATE
-475 AVQRLQATKK
+475 
-485 KAEAVVERRRVLYQA
+485 
-500 AQQAAAKEKE
+500 AAAKVVAEAAAKVE
-510 EKEKKKKKEKHSLF
+510 AEAAAKAAAEAKRRYQGAKVVAEAAAKAAAKHGAHSIF
-524 VGYDELEIEAQIV
+524 VGYDDDKLEVEAWVIKAD
-537 LTGEGED
+537 ENED
-544 GRVRLVL
+544 GSAWLML
-551 DRTPFYAEAG
+551 NQTPFYAEAG
-561 GQIGDR
+561 GQVGDQ
-567 GRIEGEGFVVEVE
+567 GRIEGEGFVVEIE
-580 DVQKEHGGIVH
+580 NVQKTHGVTVH
-591 IGRLTG
+591 RGHLVEGEIAALNGR
-597 GDEEALEKTIAV
+597 V
-609 LDTVVARVDLQA
+609 FARVDRQA

-635 HESLRRTL
+635 HESLRQTL

-657 RLRFDFSHFAAVEPE
+657 RLRFDFSHFAAVTPE
-672 QLREIEE
+672 QLREIEQ
-679 RVNEQIRADIEVSS
+679 RVNEQIRADLAVST
-693 FQEELEK
+693 FREELEK

-711 EKYDDQVRVVRIGD
+711 EKYEDQVRVVRIGD

-744 FDLLSESGIAAGVRR
+744 FDLVAESGIAAGVRR

-769 RIAHQRRQVLADLG
+769 RVAHQRRQILADLG
-783 SRLNAAPEEIADKIE
+783 TRLNAAPEALADKIE

-806 LERSLDELR
+806 LERTLDELR
-815 RRVAALETSDLSNGS
+815 RRVAALETSDLSSGAQQ
-830 SEVEGITVVARRTEA
+830 VQGVAVVARRTQA
-845 EDVPSLRAM
+845 EDVPSLRTM

-882 VTDDL
+882 VTDDV
-887 IKGRGLKAGD
+887 IKDRGLKAGD

-909 GGGKP
+909 GGGKA
-914 HLAQAGGRDPGKLD
+914 HLAQAGGRDPDKLD
-928 QALAQVA
+928 SALEQVA
-935 GIVEQQLK
+935 HIVEQQLK

>member
-1 MKSREIREEFLR
+1 MKSREIREAFLR

-67 IRVSGKHNDLD
+67 MRVSGKHNDLD

-115 EHFGLDKERLWAT
+115 ERFGLEKERLWAT
-128 VFEGDDAVEADGE
+128 VFEGDGAVEADAE

-182 YYLGDDIGAQDPRM
+182 YYLGDDLAAQDSRM

-234 MGFERMCSLLQGADN
+234 MGFERMCSLLQGAES

-282 ADHVRALSFAMADG
+282 ADHVRALSFTMADG

-320 QLDQHDPFIHQLVG
+320 QLDQHDPVIHQLVG
-334 TLGETMGHVFPEVAA
+334 TLGETMGHVFPEVTA
-349 RQDHI
+349 RKDHI
-354 ARVIHSEEES
+354 AGVIRSEEES

-377 RFTAKGQ
+377 RFADKGQ
-384 ITGPEIFH
+384 ITGDDAFQ
-392 LEDTY
+392 LYDTY
-397 GFPKDLTELMAREQE
+397 GFPLDLTELMAREQGIPI
-412 VSVIDS
+412 IDQ
-418 EGYDRD
+418 EGFDRGL
-424 RAAQQER
+424 AAQRQR
-431 SRLVQRLVSRALM
+431 SRHVAADAGSVGFHVTVSQ
-444 NAPEMFL
+444 PTV
-451 KRLQAAEEEAET
+451 T
-463 IVQQLEAAEEEE
+463 ISQP
-475 AVQRLQATKK
+475 T
-485 KAEAVVERRRVLYQA
+485 AVVGTA
-500 AQQAAAKEKE
+500 
-510 EKEKKKKKEKHSLF
+510 F
-524 VGYDELEIEAQIV
+524 VGYDELETEAQV
-537 LTGEGED
+537 VQAEAGED
-544 GRVRLVL
+544 SRVRLVL
-551 DRTPFYAEAG
+551 NQTSFYAEAG
-561 GQIGDR
+561 GQVGDR

-580 DVQKEHGGIVH
+580 KTEKEHGVTFH
-591 IGRLTG
+591 IGRLTEG
-597 GDEEALEKTIAV
+597 VIGTGA
-609 LDTVVARVDLQA
+609 VVARVDHQA
-621 RMDAERNHTATHLL
+621 RIDAERNHTATHLL

-679 RVNEQIRADIEVSS
+679 RVNEQIRADLEVSA

-711 EKYDDQVRVVRIGD
+711 EKYEDQVRVVRIGD

-744 FDLLSESGIAAGVRR
+744 FDLFSESGIAAGVRR

-769 RIAHQRRQVLADLG
+769 RVAQQRRQVLADLG
-783 SRLNAAPEEIADKIE
+783 SRLNAAPEELADKIE

-830 SEVEGITVVARRTEA
+830 REVEGVRVVARRTEA

-928 QALAQVA
+928 EALEQVA

>member
-1 MKSREIREEFLR
+1 MKSREIRETFLR

-67 IRVSGKHNDLD
+67 VRVSGKHNDLD

-115 EHFGLDKERLWAT
+115 AHFGLEKERLWAT
-128 VFEGDDAVEADGE
+128 VFVGDDAVAADAD
-141 AEAFWYECT
+141 AEALWYECT

-182 YYLGDDIGAQDPRM
+182 YYLGDDLAAQDRRM
-196 LIDDTGD
+196 ILDDTGD

-212 IQYNRDETGALQPL
+212 IQYNRDETGALHPL

-234 MGFERMCSLLQGADN
+234 MGFERMCSLLQDTES

-261 RIAELTGKEYGGE
+261 RIGELTGKEYRGE
-274 HRVPMQVI
+274 HRIPMQVV

-296 AMPSNEGRGYVLRR
+296 AMPANEGRGYVLRR

-320 QLDQHDPFIHQLVG
+320 QLDQHGPFIHQLV
-334 TLGETMGHVFPEVAA
+334 TPLSETMGHVFPEIAA
-349 RQDHI
+349 RKDHI
-354 ARVIHSEEES
+354 AGVIRSEEEG
-364 FGKTLDRGLDLFA
+364 FGKTLDRGLDIFA
-377 RFTAKGQ
+377 QFAARGQ
-384 ITGPEIFH
+384 ITGGDAFQ
-392 LEDTY
+392 LYDTY
-397 GFPKDLTELMAREQE
+397 GFPLDLTELMAREQDIPLVE
-412 VSVIDS
+412 R
-418 EGYDRD
+418 EEFD
-424 RAAQQER
+424 RALAAQRQR
-431 SRLVQRLVSRALM
+431 SR
-444 NAPEMFL
+444 
-451 KRLQAAEEEAET
+451 
-463 IVQQLEAAEEEE
+463 
-475 AVQRLQATKK
+475 QATRTQFS
-485 KAEAVVERRRVLYQA
+485 ATESVGRTL
-500 AQQAAAKEKE
+500 AAA
-510 EKEKKKKKEKHSLF
+510 HSLF
-524 VGYDELEIEAQIV
+524 VGYDELEVEAQV
-537 LTGEGED
+537 VQAEGGAD
-544 GRVRLVL
+544 GRVWLVL

-561 GQIGDR
+561 GQVGDQ
-567 GRIEGEGFVVEVE
+567 GRIEGENFVVEIE
-580 DVQKEHGGIVH
+580 DVQKAHDRIVH
-591 IGRLTG
+591 KGRLVAGEPDALTG
-597 GDEEALEKTIAV
+597 AV
-609 LDTVVARVDLQA
+609 DARVDHQV

-657 RLRFDFSHFAAVEPE
+657 RLRFDFSHFAAVTPE
-672 QLREIEE
+672 QLRAIEQ
-679 RVNEQIRADIEVSS
+679 RVNEQIRADLAVST
-693 FQEELEK
+693 FREELEK

-711 EKYDDQVRVVRIGD
+711 EKYEDQVRVVQIGD

-737 STGEIGA
+737 STGQIGA
-744 FDLLSESGIAAGVRR
+744 FDLVAESGIAAGVRR

-769 RIAHQRRQVLADLG
+769 RVAHQRRQVLADLG
-783 SRLNAAPEEIADKIE
+783 TRLNAAPEALADKIE

-806 LERSLDELR
+806 LERTLDELR
-815 RRVAALETSDLSNGS
+815 RRVAALETSDLL
-830 SEVEGITVVARRTEA
+830 SEAQQVQGVAVVARRTQA
-845 EDVPSLRAM
+845 EDVPSLRTM

-867 VLGADIGGKVSFIAV
+867 VLGANIRGKVSFIAV
-882 VTDDL
+882 VTDDV
-887 IKGRGLKAGD
+887 IKDRGLKAGD

-909 GGGKP
+909 GGGKA
-914 HLAQAGGRDPGKLD
+914 HLAQAGGRDPDKLD
-928 QALAQVA
+928 SALEQVA
-935 GIVEQQLK
+935 HIVEQQLK

>member
-1 MKSREIREEFLR
+1 MKSKEIRETFLR
-13 FFEGKGHVRV
+13 FFEGKDHVRV

-115 EHFGLDKERLWAT
+115 ERFGLDKERLWAT
-128 VFEGDDAVEADGE
+128 VFVGDDAVEPDVE

-182 YYLGDDIGAQDPRM
+182 YYLGDDLAAQDRRM
-196 LIDDTGD
+196 LIEDTGD

-212 IQYNRDETGALQPL
+212 IQYNRDDTGALRPL

-234 MGFERMCSLLQGADN
+234 MGFERICSLLQGTES

-282 ADHVRALSFAMADG
+282 ADHVRTLSFAMADG
-296 AMPSNEGRGYVLRR
+296 VMPSNEGRGYVLRR

-320 QLDQHDPFIHQLVG
+320 QLDQHDPVIHQLVG

-354 ARVIHSEEES
+354 ARVIRSEEES

-377 RFTAKGQ
+377 RFAAKGQ
-384 ITGPEIFH
+384 ITGSEIFH

-412 VSVIDS
+412 IPIIDS

-431 SRLVQRLVSRALM
+431 SRQDTKSLGKVTLLSGD
-444 NAPEMFL
+444 PSL
-451 KRLQAAEEEAET
+451 KVGSLS
-463 IVQQLEAAEEEE
+463 
-475 AVQRLQATKK
+475 KK
-485 KAEAVVERRRVLYQA
+485 SAS
-500 AQQAAAKEKE
+500 
-510 EKEKKKKKEKHSLF
+510 HF
-524 VGYDELEIEAQIV
+524 VGYDKLEVEAQVV
-537 LTGEGED
+537 LSGED
-544 GRVRLVL
+544 EDDRVWLVL
-551 DRTPFYAEAG
+551 DQTPFYAEAG
-561 GQIGDR
+561 GQVGDR
-567 GRIEGEGFVVEVE
+567 GRIESTGFVVEVE

-591 IGRLTG
+591 RGRLVEGETAALTG
-597 GDEEALEKTIAV
+597 AE
-609 LDTVVARVDLQA
+609 VVARVDRQA

-635 HESLRRTL
+635 HESLRQTL

-657 RLRFDFSHFAAVEPE
+657 RLRFDFSHFAAVDPE

-679 RVNEQIRADIEVSS
+679 RVNEQIRADLAVST

-769 RIAHQRRQVLADLG
+769 RAVRLRRQVLADLG
-783 SRLNAAPEEIADKIE
+783 TRLNAAPEELADKIE

-806 LERSLDELR
+806 LERSLGELR
-815 RRVAALETSDLSNGS
+815 RRVAALETSDLSNGAR
-830 SEVEGITVVARRTEA
+830 EVEGVTVVARRTEV

-909 GGGKP
+909 GGGKA

-928 QALAQVA
+928 EALEQVA
-935 GIVEQQLK
+935 HIVEQQLK

>member
-1 MKSREIREEFLR
+1 MKSREIREAFLR
-13 FFEGKGHVRV
+13 FFEGKDHVRV

-67 IRVSGKHNDLD
+67 MRVSGKHNDLD

-115 EHFGLDKERLWAT
+115 EHFGLEKERLWAT
-128 VFEGDDAVEADGE
+128 VFVGDDAVEADAE
-141 AEAFWYECT
+141 AEGFWYECT

-164 NFWEMGA
+164 NFWEMGE

-182 YYLGDDIGAQDPRM
+182 YYLGDDLDAQDSRM

-234 MGFERMCSLLQGADN
+234 MGFERMCSLLQRVES

-274 HRVPMQVI
+274 HRIPMQVI
-282 ADHVRALSFAMADG
+282 ADHVRSLSFTMADG

-320 QLDQHDPFIHQLVG
+320 QLDQHDPFIYQLVG

-349 RQDHI
+349 RKDHI
-354 ARVIHSEEES
+354 AGVIHSEEES
-364 FGKTLDRGLDLFA
+364 FGKTLDRGLDIFA
-377 RFTAKGQ
+377 RFAAKGQ
-384 ITGPEIFH
+384 ITGGDAFQ
-392 LEDTY
+392 LYDTY
-397 GFPKDLTELMAREQE
+397 GFPLDLTELMAREQGIPF
-412 VSVIDS
+412 V
-418 EGYDRD
+418 
-424 RAAQQER
+424 ER
-431 SRLVQRLVSRALM
+431 
-444 NAPEMFL
+444 
-451 KRLQAAEEEAET
+451 EEFDHA
-463 IVQQLEAAEEEE
+463 LEA
-475 AVQRLQATKK
+475 QRQRARQAT
-485 KAEAVVERRRVLYQA
+485 R
-500 AQQAAAKEKE
+500 AQFSATEGIGDTLE
-510 EKEKKKKKEKHSLF
+510 EGHSLF
-524 VGYDELEIEAQIV
+524 VGYDELEIDAQV
-537 LTGEGED
+537 VHAEGGED
-544 GRVRLVL
+544 SRVWFVL

-561 GQIGDR
+561 GQVGDR
-567 GRIEGEGFVVEVE
+567 GRIEGNGFAVEVE
-580 DVQKEHGGIVH
+580 DVQKARGGIVH
-591 IGRLTG
+591 RGRLVE
-597 GDEEALEKTIAV
+597 DETEALTGA
-609 LDTVVARVDLQA
+609 VVARVDPQA
-621 RMDAERNHTATHLL
+621 RIDAERNHTATHLL

-657 RLRFDFSHFAAVEPE
+657 RLRFDFSHFAAVDPE

-679 RVNEQIRADIEVSS
+679 RVNEQIRADLEVSA

-711 EKYDDQVRVVRIGD
+711 EKYEDQVRVVRIGE

-759 SEALTGAGAE
+759 SEALTGEGAE
-769 RIAHQRRQVLADLG
+769 RAARQRRQVLAGLG
-783 SRLNAAPEEIADKIE
+783 TRLNAAPEELADKIE

-806 LERSLDELR
+806 LERTLDELR
-815 RRVAALETSDLSNGS
+815 RRVAALETSDLSNGAC
-830 SEVEGITVVARRTEA
+830 EVAGVRVVVRRTEA
-845 EDVPSLRAM
+845 EDVTSLRAM

-928 QALAQVA
+928 EVLEQVA

>member
-1 MKSREIREEFLR
+1 M
-13 FFEGKGHVRV
+13 
-23 PSAPVVPQD
+23 
-32 DPTLYFTNAGMNQFK
+32 
-47 DVFLGLGRRDYT
+47 
-59 RAVDTQKV
+59 
-67 IRVSGKHNDLD
+67 
-78 EVGYSPWHHTFFEML
+78 
-93 GNWSFGDYFKKEAI
+93 
-107 EWGWELIT
+107 
-115 EHFGLDKERLWAT
+115 
-128 VFEGDDAVEADGE
+128 GDDAVEPDVE
-141 AEAFWYECT
+141 AEAFWCECT

-182 YYLGDDIGAQDPRM
+182 YYLGDDLAAQDRRM

-212 IQYNRDETGALQPL
+212 IQYNRDDTGALESL

-234 MGFERMCSLLQGADN
+234 MGFERICSLLQGTES

-261 RIAELTGKEYGGE
+261 RIAELTGKEYSGE
-274 HRVPMQVI
+274 RRVPMQVI
-282 ADHVRALSFAMADG
+282 ADHVRTLSFAMADG
-296 AMPSNEGRGYVLRR
+296 VMPSNEGRGYVLRR

-334 TLGETMGHVFPEVAA
+334 TLGETMGHVFPEVATKK
-349 RQDHI
+349 DHI
-354 ARVIHSEEES
+354 DLVIRSEEES
-364 FGKTLDRGLDLFA
+364 FGKTLDRGLDIFA
-377 RFTAKGQ
+377 RFAAKGQ
-384 ITGPEIFH
+384 ITGGDAFQ
-392 LEDTY
+392 LYDTY
-397 GFPKDLTELMAREQE
+397 GFPLDLTELMAREQGIPLVE
-412 VSVIDS
+412 REEFDHELEAQRQRARRATRAQFSAT
-418 EGYDRD
+418 EGIGD
-424 RAAQQER
+424 
-431 SRLVQRLVSRALM
+431 AL
-444 NAPEMFL
+444 
-451 KRLQAAEEEAET
+451 EEA
-463 IVQQLEAAEEEE
+463 
-475 AVQRLQATKK
+475 
-485 KAEAVVERRRVLYQA
+485 
-500 AQQAAAKEKE
+500 
-510 EKEKKKKKEKHSLF
+510 HSLF
-524 VGYDELEIEAQIV
+524 VGYDELEIEAQV
-537 LTGEGED
+537 VQAEGDED
-544 GRVRLVL
+544 SRVWLVL

-561 GQIGDR
+561 GQVGDR

-580 DVQKEHGGIVH
+580 DVQKARGGIVH
-591 IGRLTG
+591 KGRLVEGET
-597 GDEEALEKTIAV
+597 EALAG
-609 LDTVVARVDLQA
+609 TVVARVDRQA
-621 RMDAERNHTATHLL
+621 RMDAARNHTATHLL
-635 HESLRRTL
+635 HESLRQTL

-657 RLRFDFSHFAAVEPE
+657 RLRFDFSHFASVDPE

-679 RVNEQIRADIEVSS
+679 RVNEQIRADLAVST

-769 RIAHQRRQVLADLG
+769 RAVRLRRQVLADLG
-783 SRLNAAPEEIADKIE
+783 TRLNAAPEELADKLE

-815 RRVAALETSDLSNGS
+815 RRVAVLETSDLSNGAR
-830 SEVEGITVVARRTEA
+830 EVEGVTVVARRTEA

-909 GGGKP
+909 GGGKA

-928 QALAQVA
+928 EALEQAAH
-935 GIVEQQLK
+935 IVEQQLK

>member
-1 MKSREIREEFLR
+1 MKSREIREAFLR
-13 FFEGKGHVRV
+13 FFEGKDHVRV

-128 VFEGDDAVEADGE
+128 VFVGDDAVEADGE

-150 DLLPGRVVRLPAKE
+150 DLRPGRVVRLPAKE

-182 YYLGDDIGAQDPRM
+182 YYLGDDLAAQDPRM

-212 IQYNRDETGALQPL
+212 IQYNRDESGALQPL

-234 MGFERMCSLLQGADN
+234 MGFERMCSLLQGAES

-274 HRVPMQVI
+274 HRVSMQVI

-320 QLDQHDPFIHQLVG
+320 QLDQHDPVIHQLVG
-334 TLGETMGHVFPEVAA
+334 TLGETMGHVFPEVTA
-349 RQDHI
+349 RKDHI
-354 ARVIHSEEES
+354 AGVIRSEEES
-364 FGKTLDRGLDLFA
+364 FGKTLDRGLDIFA
-377 RFTAKGQ
+377 RFAAKGQ
-384 ITGPEIFH
+384 ITGGDAFQ
-392 LEDTY
+392 LYDTY
-397 GFPKDLTELMAREQE
+397 GFPLDLTELMAREQGIPLVE
-412 VSVIDS
+412 Q
-418 EGYDRD
+418 EEFD
-424 RAAQQER
+424 RALEAQR
-431 SRLVQRLVSRALM
+431 QRARQATRAQFSATEGVGDTL
-444 NAPEMFL
+444 
-451 KRLQAAEEEAET
+451 EEA
-463 IVQQLEAAEEEE
+463 
-475 AVQRLQATKK
+475 
-485 KAEAVVERRRVLYQA
+485 
-500 AQQAAAKEKE
+500 
-510 EKEKKKKKEKHSLF
+510 HSFF
-524 VGYDELEIEAQIV
+524 VGYDELEIDAQV
-537 LTGEGED
+537 MLTGEDED
-544 GRVRLVL
+544 DRVWLVL

-561 GQIGDR
+561 GQVGDR
-567 GRIEGEGFVVEVE
+567 GRIEGDGFAVEVE
-580 DVQKEHGGIVH
+580 DVQKARGGIVH
-591 IGRLTG
+591 RGRLVAGEIGALTG
-597 GDEEALEKTIAV
+597 A
-609 LDTVVARVDLQA
+609 VVARVDSQA

-635 HESLRRTL
+635 HESLRQTL

-679 RVNEQIRADIEVSS
+679 RVNEQIRADLAVSS

-711 EKYDDQVRVVRIGD
+711 EKYEDQVRVVRIGD

-769 RIAHQRRQVLADLG
+769 RVAYQRRQVLADLG
-783 SRLNAAPEEIADKIE
+783 TRLNAAPEELADKIE

-815 RRVAALETSDLSNGS
+815 RRVAALETSDLS
-830 SEVEGITVVARRTEA
+830 SEAHDVAGVRVVARRTEA

-928 QALAQVA
+928 EALAQVA
-935 GIVEQQLK
+935 HIVEQQLK

>member
-1 MKSREIREEFLR
+1 MKSKEIRETFLR
-13 FFEGKGHVRV
+13 FFEGKDHVRV

-115 EHFGLDKERLWAT
+115 ERFGLDKERLWAT
-128 VFEGDDAVEADGE
+128 VFVGDDAVEPDVE

-182 YYLGDDIGAQDPRM
+182 YYLGDDLAAQDRRM

-212 IQYNRDETGALQPL
+212 IQYNRDDTGALESL

-234 MGFERMCSLLQGADN
+234 MGFERICSLLQGTES

-274 HRVPMQVI
+274 RRVPMQVI
-282 ADHVRALSFAMADG
+282 ADHVRTLSFAMADG
-296 AMPSNEGRGYVLRR
+296 VMPSNEGRGYVLRR

-334 TLGETMGHVFPEVAA
+334 TLGETMGHVFPEVATKK
-349 RQDHI
+349 DHI
-354 ARVIHSEEES
+354 DLVIRSEEES
-364 FGKTLDRGLDLFA
+364 FGKTLDRGLDIFA
-377 RFTAKGQ
+377 RFAAKGQ
-384 ITGPEIFH
+384 ITGGDAFQ
-392 LEDTY
+392 LYDTY
-397 GFPKDLTELMAREQE
+397 GFPLDLTELMAREQGIPLVE
-412 VSVIDS
+412 QEAFDHELEAQRQRARRATRAQFSAT
-418 EGYDRD
+418 EGIGD
-424 RAAQQER
+424 
-431 SRLVQRLVSRALM
+431 AL
-444 NAPEMFL
+444 
-451 KRLQAAEEEAET
+451 EEA
-463 IVQQLEAAEEEE
+463 
-475 AVQRLQATKK
+475 
-485 KAEAVVERRRVLYQA
+485 
-500 AQQAAAKEKE
+500 
-510 EKEKKKKKEKHSLF
+510 HSLF
-524 VGYDELEIEAQIV
+524 VGYDELEIEAQV
-537 LTGEGED
+537 VKAEEGED
-544 GRVRLVL
+544 GQVWFFL

-561 GQIGDR
+561 GQVGDR

-580 DVQKEHGGIVH
+580 NVQKAHGGIVH
-591 IGRLTG
+591 RARLVEGEIAALNGR
-597 GDEEALEKTIAV
+597 
-609 LDTVVARVDLQA
+609 VVARVDRQA
-621 RMDAERNHTATHLL
+621 RRDAERNHTATHLL
-635 HESLRRTL
+635 HESLRQTL

-657 RLRFDFSHFAAVEPE
+657 RLRFDFSHFASVDPE

-679 RVNEQIRADIEVSS
+679 RVNEQIRADLAVST

-700 AKAMGAQALFG
+700 AKAMGAQALFS

-769 RIAHQRRQVLADLG
+769 RAVRLRRQVLADLG
-783 SRLNAAPEEIADKIE
+783 TRLNAAPEELADKIE

-815 RRVAALETSDLSNGS
+815 RRVAALETSDLSNGAR
-830 SEVEGITVVARRTEA
+830 EVEGVTVVARRTEA

-854 ADGLRESLGSGVG
+854 ADGLRASLGSGVG

-909 GGGKP
+909 GGGKA

-928 QALAQVA
+928 EVLEQVA
-935 GIVEQQLK
+935 HIVEQQLK

>member
-1 MKSREIREEFLR
+1 MKSKEIRETFLR
-13 FFEGKGHVRV
+13 FFEGKDHVRV

-115 EHFGLDKERLWAT
+115 ERFGLDKERLWAT
-128 VFEGDDAVEADGE
+128 VFVGDDAVEPDVE

-182 YYLGDDIGAQDPRM
+182 YYLGDDLAAQDSRM

-212 IQYNRDETGALQPL
+212 IQYNRDDTGALESL

-234 MGFERMCSLLQGADN
+234 MGFERICSLLQGTES

-274 HRVPMQVI
+274 RRVPMQVI
-282 ADHVRALSFAMADG
+282 ADHVRTLSFAMADG
-296 AMPSNEGRGYVLRR
+296 VMPSNEGRGYVLRR

-334 TLGETMGHVFPEVAA
+334 TLGETMGHVFPEVATKK
-349 RQDHI
+349 DHI
-354 ARVIHSEEES
+354 DLVIRSEEES
-364 FGKTLDRGLDLFA
+364 FGKTLDRGLDIFA
-377 RFTAKGQ
+377 RFAAKGQ
-384 ITGPEIFH
+384 ITGGDAFQ
-392 LEDTY
+392 LYDTY
-397 GFPKDLTELMAREQE
+397 GFPLDLTELMAREQGIPLVE
-412 VSVIDS
+412 QEAFDHELEAQRQRARRATRAQFSAT
-418 EGYDRD
+418 EGIGD
-424 RAAQQER
+424 
-431 SRLVQRLVSRALM
+431 AL
-444 NAPEMFL
+444 
-451 KRLQAAEEEAET
+451 EEA
-463 IVQQLEAAEEEE
+463 
-475 AVQRLQATKK
+475 
-485 KAEAVVERRRVLYQA
+485 
-500 AQQAAAKEKE
+500 
-510 EKEKKKKKEKHSLF
+510 HSLF
-524 VGYDELEIEAQIV
+524 VGYDELEIEAQV
-537 LTGEGED
+537 VQAEGDED
-544 GRVRLVL
+544 SRVWLVL

-561 GQIGDR
+561 GQVGDR

-580 DVQKEHGGIVH
+580 DVQKARGGIVH
-591 IGRLTG
+591 KGRLVEGET
-597 GDEEALEKTIAV
+597 EALAG
-609 LDTVVARVDLQA
+609 TVVARVDRQA
-621 RMDAERNHTATHLL
+621 RRDAERNHTATHLL
-635 HESLRRTL
+635 HESLRQTL

-657 RLRFDFSHFAAVEPE
+657 RLRFDFSHFASVDPE

-679 RVNEQIRADIEVSS
+679 RVNEQIRADLAVST

-769 RIAHQRRQVLADLG
+769 RAVRLRRQVLADLG
-783 SRLNAAPEEIADKIE
+783 TRLNAAPEELADKIE

-806 LERSLDELR
+806 LERSLDGLR
-815 RRVAALETSDLSNGS
+815 RRVAALETSDLSNGAR
-830 SEVEGITVVARRTEA
+830 EVEGVTVVARRTEA

-909 GGGKP
+909 GGGKA

-928 QALAQVA
+928 EALEQVA
-935 GIVEQQLK
+935 CIVEQQLK

>member
-1 MKSREIREEFLR
+1 MKSREIREAFLR

-67 IRVSGKHNDLD
+67 VRVSGKHNDLD

-115 EHFGLDKERLWAT
+115 EHFGLEKERLWAT
-128 VFEGDDAVEADGE
+128 VFVGDDAVAADAE
-141 AEAFWYECT
+141 AEALWYECT

-182 YYLGDDIGAQDPRM
+182 YYLGDDLAAQNRRM
-196 LIDDTGD
+196 ILDDTGD

-212 IQYNRDETGALQPL
+212 IQYNRDETGALHPL

-234 MGFERMCSLLQGADN
+234 MGFERMCSLLQGAES

-261 RIAELTGKEYGGE
+261 RIGALTGKEYRGE
-274 HRVPMQVI
+274 HRIPMQVV

-296 AMPSNEGRGYVLRR
+296 AMPANEGRGYVLRR

-320 QLDQHDPFIHQLVG
+320 QLDQHGPFIHQLV
-334 TLGETMGHVFPEVAA
+334 TPLSETMGHVFPEIAA
-349 RQDHI
+349 RKDHI
-354 ARVIHSEEES
+354 AGVIRSEEEG
-364 FGKTLDRGLDLFA
+364 FGKTLDRGLDIFA
-377 RFTAKGQ
+377 QFAAQGQ
-384 ITGPEIFH
+384 ITGGDAFQ
-392 LEDTY
+392 LYDTY
-397 GFPKDLTELMAREQE
+397 GFPLDLTELMAREQDIPLVE
-412 VSVIDS
+412 REEFDS
-418 EGYDRD
+418 AL
-424 RAAQQER
+424 AAQRQR
-431 SRLVQRLVSRALM
+431 SR
-444 NAPEMFL
+444 
-451 KRLQAAEEEAET
+451 
-463 IVQQLEAAEEEE
+463 
-475 AVQRLQATKK
+475 QATRTQFS
-485 KAEAVVERRRVLYQA
+485 ATESVGHTL
-500 AQQAAAKEKE
+500 AAA
-510 EKEKKKKKEKHSLF
+510 HSLF
-524 VGYDELEIEAQIV
+524 VGYDELEVEAQV
-537 LTGEGED
+537 VQAEGGAD
-544 GRVRLVL
+544 GRVWLVL

-561 GQIGDR
+561 GQVGDQ
-567 GRIEGEGFVVEVE
+567 GRIEGKNFVVEIE
-580 DVQKEHGGIVH
+580 DVQKAHDRIVH
-591 IGRLTG
+591 KGRLVAGEADALTG
-597 GDEEALEKTIAV
+597 AV
-609 LDTVVARVDLQA
+609 DARVDRQA

-635 HESLRRTL
+635 HESLRQTL

-657 RLRFDFSHFAAVEPE
+657 RLRFDFSHFAAVTPE
-672 QLREIEE
+672 QLRAIEE
-679 RVNEQIRADIEVSS
+679 RVNEQIRADLAVRT
-693 FQEELEK
+693 FREELEK

-711 EKYDDQVRVVRIGD
+711 EKYEDQVRVVRIGD

-744 FDLLSESGIAAGVRR
+744 FDLVAESGIAAGVRR

-769 RIAHQRRQVLADLG
+769 RVAHQRRQILADLG
-783 SRLNAAPEEIADKIE
+783 TRLNAAPEALADKIE
-798 ALLGRNRQ
+798 TLLGRNRQ
-806 LERSLDELR
+806 LERTLDELR
-815 RRVAALETSDLSNGS
+815 RRVAALETSDLSSGAQQ
-830 SEVEGITVVARRTEA
+830 VQGVAVVARRTQA
-845 EDVPSLRAM
+845 EDVSSLRTM

-882 VTDDL
+882 VTDDV
-887 IKGRGLKAGD
+887 IKDRGLKAGD

-909 GGGKP
+909 GGGKA
-914 HLAQAGGRDPGKLD
+914 HLAQAGGRDPDKLD
-928 QALAQVA
+928 SALEQVA
-935 GIVEQQLK
+935 RIVEQQLK

>member
-1 MKSREIREEFLR
+1 MKSREIREAFLR
-13 FFEGKGHVRV
+13 FFEGKDHVRV

-67 IRVSGKHNDLD
+67 MRVSGKHNDLD

-115 EHFGLDKERLWAT
+115 EHFGLEKERLWAT
-128 VFEGDDAVEADGE
+128 VFVGDETVEADAE
-141 AEAFWYECT
+141 AETFWYECT

-182 YYLGDDIGAQDPRM
+182 YYLGDDLAAQDSRM

-234 MGFERMCSLLQGADN
+234 MGFERMCSLLQGAEN

-261 RIAELTGKEYGGE
+261 HIAELTGKEYGGE

-282 ADHVRALSFAMADG
+282 ADHVRALSFTMADG

-320 QLDQHDPFIHQLVG
+320 QLDQHDPVIHQLVG
-334 TLGETMGHVFPEVAA
+334 SLGETMGHVFPEVTA
-349 RQDHI
+349 RKDHI

-364 FGKTLDRGLDLFA
+364 FGKTLDRGLDIFA
-377 RFTAKGQ
+377 RFAAKGQ
-384 ITGPEIFH
+384 ITGGDAFQ
-392 LEDTY
+392 LYDTY
-397 GFPKDLTELMAREQE
+397 GFPLDLTELMAREQGIPLVE
-412 VSVIDS
+412 REEFDDAF
-418 EGYDRD
+418 EN
-424 RAAQQER
+424 QQKR
-431 SRLVQRLVSRALM
+431 SRLVQRLVQRALM
-444 NAPEMFL
+444 NAPETFL

-463 IVQQLEAAEEEE
+463 IVQQLEAAEAAEEEE
-475 AVQRLQATKK
+475 AVQRLQATKEE
-485 KAEAVVERRRVLYQA
+485 AEAVVQRRQVLYQA
-500 AQQAAAKEKE
+500 AQKAAAKAEIKE
-510 EKEKKKKKEKHSLF
+510 EHSLF
-524 VGYDELEIEAQIV
+524 VGYNELEIEAQVV

-544 GRVRLVL
+544 DRVRLVL

-561 GQIGDR
+561 GQVGDR

-580 DVQKEHGGIVH
+580 DVQKEHGSIVH
-591 IGRLTG
+591 IGRLTEG
-597 GDEEALEKTIAV
+597 NEEALERTIAV
-609 LDTVVARVDLQA
+609 LDAVVARVDRQF
-621 RMDAERNHTATHLL
+621 RIDAERNHTATHLL

-679 RVNEQIRADIEVSS
+679 RVNEQIRADLEVSA

-711 EKYDDQVRVVRIGD
+711 EKYEDQVRVVRIGD

-769 RIAHQRRQVLADLG
+769 RAARQRRQVLADLG
-783 SRLNAAPEEIADKIE
+783 SRLNAAPEELADKIE

-815 RRVAALETSDLSNGS
+815 RRVAALETSDLSNGAR
-830 SEVEGITVVARRTEA
+830 EVEGVRVVARRTEA
-845 EDVPSLRAM
+845 EDVPSLRTM

-928 QALAQVA
+928 EALEQVA
-935 GIVEQQLK
+935 DIVEQQLK